1 VTSIAGAKSIAAG
14 STHTCVVAG
23 DDNQVWCWGNNAQA
37 QLGREPSTFGNPA
50 LVADGSLSG
59 ATDLAGGGFHSCAV
73 VDDGEVRCWGLRTSG
88 QVGTGSTSA
97 TPLQIPGAVV
107 LDDFSTHLSG
117 IADVSAG
124 EAHTC
129 ARATSGAVYCWGRN
143 SSGELG
149 TGSSGSPNPVA
160 EPVSGLSDV
169 DMLAAGARHTCAL
182 VAGAV
187 YCWGENIFR
196 QLGQASGDSYATPT
210 EIAGLT
216 DAVSISTGGLHTCA
230 RRAGGSVVCWGN
242 NDSGER
248 GDATPATP
256 SATRVTVSSLS
267 ASLLASGGIHNCA
280 LQDNGSAVCWGNNL
294 YGQLGNGETSSTH
307 LIQSISPL

>member
-1 VTSIAGAKSIAAG
+1 MGDSGTTRQIPARWLAAGPTSIALGVLLAV
-14 STHTCVVAG
+14 VVA
-23 DDNQVWCWGNNAQA
+23 
-37 QLGREPSTFGNPA
+37 E
-50 LVADGSLSG
+50 
-59 ATDLAGGGFHSCAV
+59 
-73 VDDGEVRCWGLRTSG
+73 
-88 QVGTGSTSA
+88 
-97 TPLQIPGAVV
+97 
-107 LDDFSTHLSG
+107 
-117 IADVSAG
+117 
-124 EAHTC
+124 
-129 ARATSGAVYCWGRN
+129 
-143 SSGELG
+143 
-149 TGSSGSPNPVA
+149 
-160 EPVSGLSDV
+160 
-169 DMLAAGARHTCAL
+169 L